1 MRLAPTIGSHVWPL
15 GRSARRGK
23 WSAGLDLC
31 LAMDV
36 VVSPY
41 HLTSREPAAM
51 VSLLLADRVV
61 TLMPAPTRT
70 MRADDLRDAALALP
84 RYLKFV
90 ESWRWSQALWECGAI
105 VSQRG
110 GLDPIDEVR
119 RVWEDLAAGAWP
131 ELSLLMRD
139 GLFDDERGYL
149 DAVAGDVLKGGPDP
163 GICIPVSAG
172 LDRFAA
178 GCGLLSARSAAVSVA
193 QKAEERMG
201 RRLFAFSV
209 PVLSQTPGELMSDV
223 RADAEEMLGELRES
237 IDAACEQGCAADGGA
252 GDGADGGA
260 SGVEC
265 SRRVSE
271 ASRRVSGSLADLLA
285 CAVEASDRRETRT
298 VLATATVTGVALP
311 VNAVLASSSLAA
323 SALIGTRSSR
333 GDEPQATLP
342 VADPLAGRMVAG
354 LVVKL
359 VGSPGAGGRR

>member
-1 MRLAPTIGSHVWPL
+1 
-15 GRSARRGK
+15 
-23 WSAGLDLC
+23 
-31 LAMDV
+31 MDV

-70 MRADDLRDAALALP
+70 MRADDLRDAAYALP

-131 ELSLLMRD
+131 ELSLLMRA

-209 PVLSQTPGELMSDV
+209 PVLSQAPGELMSDV

-237 IDAACEQGCAADGGA
+237 IDAACEQGCAADGGTD
-252 GDGADGGA
+252 GDA
-260 SGVEC
+260 
-265 SRRVSE
+265 
-271 ASRRVSGSLADLLA
+271 
-285 CAVEASDRRETRT
+285 
-298 VLATATVTGVALP
+298 
-311 VNAVLASSSLAA
+311 
-323 SALIGTRSSR
+323 
-333 GDEPQATLP
+333 
-342 VADPLAGRMVAG
+342 
-354 LVVKL
+354 
-359 VGSPGAGGRR
+359 